1 MKNARIAIPI
11 QAALMYIAHGFFYA
25 AFFAIMNDHAD
36 NWPVMQFFEFGG
48 VFIALALACGAVGLV
63 LSLAGMKK
71 EPLSPLK
78 MTLIVKLA
86 LIPWYGFNV
95 YYAICIIGGMLNP
108 FLWFIIPLEIAVMVS
123 VTWILMFLTGIQ
135 DVVYICKALK
145 DKRLAPSP
153 AVIAGLIMQ
162 FIFVLDV
169 AGAVMLFT
177 TAGRAVQAS
186 TTSSSPAAPSS
197 APY

>member
-25 AFFAIMNDHAD
+25 AFLAIMNDHAD

-63 LSLAGMKK
+63 LSLVGMKK
-71 EPLSPLK
+71 DPPSPLK

-135 DVVYICKALK
+135 DVVYVCKALK
-145 DKRLAPSP
+145 DKRLATSP

-162 FIFVLDV
+162 FIFVFDV

>member
-1 MKNARIAIPI
+1 
-11 QAALMYIAHGFFYA
+11 MYIAHGFFFA
-25 AFFAIMNDHAD
+25 VFFAINHDYAD
-36 NWPVMQFFEFGG
+36 KWPVMQFFEFGG

-63 LSLAGMKK
+63 LSLVGMKK
-71 EPLSPLK
+71 DPPSPLK

-108 FLWFIIPLEIAVMVS
+108 FLWFIIPFEIAVMVS
-123 VTWILMFLTGIQ
+123 VTWILMILTGVQ
-135 DVVYICKALK
+135 DVVYVCQALK

-169 AGAVMLFT
+169 AGAGLLVAA
-177 TAGRAVQAS
+177 AGKAAQAS

>member
-1 MKNARIAIPI
+1 MKNARITIPI
-11 QAALMYIAHGFFYA
+11 QAALMYIAHGFFFA
-25 AFFAIMNDHAD
+25 VFFAINHDYAD
-36 NWPVMQFFEFGG
+36 KWPVMQFFEFGG

-63 LSLAGMKK
+63 LSLVGMKK
-71 EPLSPLK
+71 ELPSPLK

-95 YYAICIIGGMLNP
+95 YYALCIIGGMLNP

-123 VTWILMFLTGIQ
+123 VTWILMILTGVQ
-135 DVVYICKALK
+135 DVVYVCQALK

-169 AGAVMLFT
+169 AGAGLLVAA
-177 TAGRAVQAS
+177 AGKAAQAS

-197 APY
+197 AL

>member
-1 MKNARIAIPI
+1 MKNARITIPI
-11 QAALMYIAHGFFYA
+11 QAALMYIAHGFFFA
-25 AFFAIMNDHAD
+25 VFFAINNDYAD
-36 NWPVMQFFEFGG
+36 KWPVMQFFEFGG

-63 LSLAGMKK
+63 LSLVGMKK
-71 EPLSPLK
+71 ELPSPLK

-95 YYAICIIGGMLNP
+95 YYALCIIGGMLNP

-123 VTWILMFLTGIQ
+123 VTWILMILTGVQ
-135 DVVYICKALK
+135 DVVYVCQALK

-169 AGAVMLFT
+169 AGAGLLVAA
-177 TAGRAVQAS
+177 AGKAAQAS

-197 APY
+197 AL